1 MWISCAFRQ
10 PLCFAAVCSLST
22 LCSGS
27 LKVITVY
34 CDCRHGAEK
43 LLGFLITVGQ
53 AVAYVVAGMY
63 GEVRELGAGVAI
75 LIVLQVTYII
85 IWILAS

>member
-1 MWISCAFRQ
+1 ML
-10 PLCFAAVCSLST
+10 PLVWSNRMFMCSE
-22 LCSGS
+22 
-27 LKVITVY
+27 
-34 CDCRHGAEK
+34 CRHGAEK

-75 LIVLQVTYII
+75 LIVLQVCSFLPLRNLRGEVPDAWRFTG
-85 IWILAS
+85 SPG